1 MKILI
6 TGGSG
11 FIGRAVVSELL
22 DAKHDVTI
30 LDTKMPD
37 FPGRV
42 HYFACDIL
50 QNMDDIFSKV
60 SPEVVI
66 HLAACTDPTAGP
78 DHLYKV
84 NVKVTKNVVDACEN
98 FGVRRIIF
106 ASTGMVY
113 GKNSDLEVSEE
124 AEVAPISLYA
134 FTKAVGESLVR
145 ASSLEHIIFRMFN
158 VAGPGFT
165 HNPARYLIPVALAAT
180 IEKPLRLFTAQ
191 NDVRDYVHVVD
202 VAKAYVRAIETV
214 GLTETINL
222 GTGIPTPLG
231 KVLAMISGERDYP
244 VPTIVDRNA
253 PGLNKQEGVNLTADS
268 TKARTILG
276 WRPEKNLGDIIR
288 DSVVWWSLHIGNK
301 MPKGVLEYSK

>member
-1 MKILI
+1 
-6 TGGSG
+6 
-11 FIGRAVVSELL
+11 
-22 DAKHDVTI
+22 
-30 LDTKMPD
+30 MPD

-84 NVKVTKNVVDACEN
+84 NVKGTKNVVDACEN

-113 GKNSDLEVSEE
+113 GKNSDLEVSEKI
-124 AEVAPISLYA
+124 EVAPVSLYA

-145 ASSLEHIIFRMFN
+145 ASSLEYIIFRMFN
-158 VAGPGFT
+158 VAGPGST

-180 IEKPLRLFTAQ
+180 RENPLRLFTAQ
-191 NDVRDYVHVVD
+191 NDVRDYIHVDD
-202 VAKAYVRAIETV
+202 VAKAYAKSVELVGINATYGVGVEINETY
-214 GLTETINL
+214 NL

-231 KVLAMISGERDYP
+231 KVLAMIADERDYP

-288 DSVVWWSLHIGNK
+288 DSVAWSK
-301 MPKGVLEYSK
+301 R

>member
-1 MKILI
+1 MNILI

-50 QNMDDIFSKV
+50 QSLDDLFLKIQ
-60 SPEVVI
+60 PEIVI

-84 NVKVTKNVVDACEN
+84 NVKGTKNVVDACEN

-113 GKNSDLEVSEE
+113 GKNSDLEVTEQT
-124 AEVAPISLYA
+124 EVAPVSLYA

-165 HNPARYLIPVALAAT
+165 HNPARYLVPVALAAT
-180 IEKPLRLFTAQ
+180 QEKPLRLFTGQ
-191 NDVRDYVHVVD
+191 NDIRDYVHVND
-202 VAKAYVRAIETV
+202 VAKAYIKGIETCEK
-214 GLTETINL
+214 GETNNI
-222 GTGIPTPLG
+222 GTGIPTRLG
-231 KVLAMISGERDYP
+231 KVLSMIADERDYP
-244 VPTIVDRNA
+244 VPTIIDHNA
-253 PGLNKQEGVNLTADS
+253 PGLNKQEGVNLTADAS
-268 TKARTILG
+268 KARDLLG
-276 WRPEKNLGDIIR
+276 WRPEKNIGDIIR
-288 DSVVWWSLHIGNK
+288 DSVAWWSLHIGNK
-301 MPKGVLEYSK
+301 MPKGIMEYAK

>member
-42 HYFACDIL
+42 HYFSCDIL

-60 SPEVVI
+60 SPEIVI

-84 NVKVTKNVVDACEN
+84 NVKGTKNVVDACEN

-113 GKNSDLEVSEE
+113 GKNSDLEVTEQT
-124 AEVAPISLYA
+124 EVAPVSLYA

-145 ASSLEHIIFRMFN
+145 ASSLEYIIFRMFN

-180 IEKPLRLFTAQ
+180 REKPLRLFTAQ
-191 NDVRDYVHVVD
+191 NDVRDYIHVD
-202 VAKAYVRAIETV
+202 DIAYAYVRACEEP
-214 GLTETINL
+214 LAKETINL

-288 DSVVWWSLHIGNK
+288 DSVVW
-301 MPKGVLEYSK
+301 SKR